1 MIVSQ
6 FVPLAERF
14 PATLNTRDAFRE
26 MSRQCGWED
35 DTDRLDGL
43 GLSCPEA
50 YRRDGSIGYVF
61 VANGLPTSTVTS
73 RDPLVFFCP
82 AQSHQG
88 DRREVQ
94 HCHAVRGNGELFC
107 VSTNAEMFEMLSED
121 ISRGRKGIVPYSE
134 EAIQLM
140 ERETKARESFLKSR

>member
-1 MIVSQ
+1 MWASVFLNQ
-6 FVPLAERF
+6 PLRIRRLF
-14 PATLNTRDAFRE
+14 TSYQITTFDNT
-26 MSRQCGWED
+26 SK
-35 DTDRLDGL
+35 
-43 GLSCPEA
+43 
-50 YRRDGSIGYVF
+50 
-61 VANGLPTSTVTS
+61 
-73 RDPLVFFCP
+73 
-82 AQSHQG
+82 
-88 DRREVQ
+88 VQ